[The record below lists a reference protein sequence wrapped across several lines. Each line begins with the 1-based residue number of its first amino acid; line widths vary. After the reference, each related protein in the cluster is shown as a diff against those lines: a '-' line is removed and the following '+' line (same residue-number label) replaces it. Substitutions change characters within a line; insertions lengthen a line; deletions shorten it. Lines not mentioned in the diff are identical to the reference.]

1 MKNRIVVDSTFRL
14 SPEYVSEHN
23 LEVVPLNVIIDNK
36 TYTDEVDIDLGAV
49 LRAIDESHKV
59 STSQPSPDAF
69 VKAFNKMA
77 EEGATDILCIT
88 IASTLSGTFNSAQ
101 LASKEIFKVNIHLFD
116 SLSTSIG
123 GEMLVKILVE
133 QVELGK
139 TIPEAIDYCL
149 PFRANSVILM
159 AMENLDAIR
168 KSGRLSRIKATIG
181 NLLRVKPV
189 IEFIHGKNHVNN
201 KFRTEKAIVDF
212 IIERI
217 KVDLK
222 NVKNRFIIA
231 ISHVQALEKI
241 EKIKKTIETE
251 IKGID
256 IHLSLETSPVVAIN
270 LGYGGF
276 GIGWCHD

>member
-14 SPEYVSEHN
+14 PPEYVALHQ

-36 TYTDEVDIDLGAV
+36 TYVDGVDISLAEV
-49 LRAIDESHKV
+49 LRAVDEGRKV
-59 STSQPSPDAF
+59 STSQPSPQAF
-69 VKAFNKMA
+69 IQAFKKLT
-77 EEGATDILCIT
+77 EEGATDILCVT

-101 LASKEIFKVNIHLFD
+101 LAAKDITNVNLHLFD
-116 SLSTSIG
+116 SLSTSVG
-123 GEMLVKILVE
+123 GEMLVRILVE

-139 TIPEAIDYCL
+139 TIQEAIDYTL

-181 NLLRVKPV
+181 NLLRVKPI
-189 IEFIHGKNHVNN
+189 IEFINGKTHVNN

-217 KVDLK
+217 KADLK
-222 NVKNRFIIA
+222 NVNSRFEIS
-231 ISHVQALEKI
+231 ISHVQVLDKVEKI
-241 EKIKKTIETE
+241 IKIIEAE
-251 IKGID
+251 IKNIH
-256 IHLSLETSPVVAIN
+256 IHLSLEISPVVAIN